1 MSTRQTPR
9 ATILIVDDEPSN
21 IATLVALLGS
31 AYELSV
37 ATSGPQALE
46 LLAGDKPEL
55 ILLDVMMPG
64 MDGYSVCAALKQ
76 DALTRDIPVIFVTAA
91 TSPASETLALAGG
104 AVDFVHKPVNK
115 EVLRARIRL
124 HLELKG
130 YRDHL
135 EERVHLRTL
144 ELAQATDEARA
155 ADRAKRAFL
164 GKVGHELR
172 TPMNHVMGYTYLL
185 GREIQGARAEQ
196 LLAGVKTAQEQLLR
210 RIEVVTDFAAA
221 QAGNLGVDVIDLN
234 LRGLVD
240 RVERDFADEMSAKGL
255 RLLRE
260 LAPELPADLRGDP
273 LRLRQVLSALM
284 SNAVKFSGG
293 QAGDITLR
301 VLHSARHASAVSLR
315 FEVQDQGIGLSA
327 DYQKRLY
334 QAFEQADNSSTRAFD
349 GLGLELALAQRT
361 VALMGGEL
369 GFDTV
374 EGQGSTFWFSLR
386 MPVGQPVVALPAAS
400 DDEAQRID
408 GFVAYLGHLLA
419 DGDSRA
425 RDVWQGLSPVFAPV
439 LGERMRDMQAA
450 LDAFD
455 FATARRVLDQ
465 AVAQGRGHGERP
477 GLPGG

>member
-1 MSTRQTPR
+1 MSTSQTPR

-21 IATLVALLGS
+21 IATLVALLGG

-46 LLAGDKPEL
+46 LLAGDRPEL

-64 MDGYSVCAALKQ
+64 MDGYAVCAALKQ
-76 DALTRDIPVIFVTAA
+76 DALTRDIPVIFVTAD

-135 EERVHLRTL
+135 EERVHQRTL

-155 ADRAKRAFL
+155 ADRAKSAFL
-164 GKVGHELR
+164 RKVGHELR
-172 TPMNHVMGYTYLL
+172 TPMNHVMGFSYLL
-185 GREIQGARAEQ
+185 EREIQGARAEQ
-196 LLAGVKTAQEQLLR
+196 LLAGVRTAQEHLLR
-210 RIEVVTDFAAA
+210 RIEVVTDFAAT
-221 QAGNLGVDVIDLN
+221 QAGTLGVEVIDLN
-234 LRGLVD
+234 LPRLIG
-240 RVERDFADEMSAKGL
+240 RVESEFADEMHAKGL
-255 RLLRE
+255 RLRRE
-260 LAPELPADLRGDP
+260 LADELPSDLKGDP
-273 LRLRQVLSALM
+273 LRLHQVLSALM

-301 VLHSARHASAVSLR
+301 VLQAARHAGAVSLR
-315 FEVQDQGIGLSA
+315 FEVQDQGIGLTA
-327 DYQKRLY
+327 EYQTRLY
-334 QAFEQADNSSTRAFD
+334 EAFEQADNSSTRAFD

-386 MPVGQPVVALPAAS
+386 MPICQPMVASPSSSTEDA
-400 DDEAQRID
+400 DRID

-419 DGDSRA
+419 DGDPRA
-425 RDVWQGLSPVFAPV
+425 RDVWQGLSAVFAPV
-439 LGERMRDMQAA
+439 MGERMRDMQAA

-465 AVAQGRGHGERP
+465 ALARRP
-477 GLPGG
+477 AR

>member
-1 MSTRQTPR
+1 MSTRQTSR
-9 ATILIVDDEPSN
+9 QTILIVDDEPFN
-21 IATLVALLGS
+21 LATLEAMLGG

-46 LLAGDKPEL
+46 LLAGDRPEL

-64 MDGYSVCAALKQ
+64 MDGYAVCAALKQ
-76 DALTRDIPVIFVTAA
+76 DALTRDIPVIFVTAD

-115 EVLRARIRL
+115 DVLRARIRL

-135 EERVHLRTL
+135 EERVHQRTL
-144 ELAQATDEARA
+144 ELARATDEARA
-155 ADRAKRAFL
+155 ADRAKSAFL
-164 GKVGHELR
+164 RKVGHELR
-172 TPMNHVMGYTYLL
+172 TPMNHVMGYTSLL
-185 GREIQGARAEQ
+185 GCEVQGAGAQE
-196 LLAGVKTAQEQLLR
+196 LLADLNAAQEHLLR
-210 RIEVVTDFAAA
+210 RIEAVTDFAAA
-221 QAGNLGVDVIDLN
+221 QAGTLGVEVIDLN

-240 RVERDFADEMSAKGL
+240 RVERDFADEMPAKGL

-260 LAPELPADLRGDP
+260 LAPELPPDLRGDP
-273 LRLRQVLSALM
+273 LRLHQVLRALM

-301 VLHSARHASAVSLR
+301 VLQTARHASAVSLR
-315 FEVQDQGIGLSA
+315 FEVQDQGIGLTA
-327 DYQKRLY
+327 EYRTRLY

-386 MPVGQPVVALPAAS
+386 MPVGQPVAAVSPAS
-400 DDEAQRID
+400 TDDADRIA

-425 RDVWQGLSPVFAPV
+425 RDVWQGLSAVFSPVM
-439 LGERMRDMQAA
+439 GERMRDMQAA

-465 AVAQGRGHGERP
+465 SVARRP
-477 GLPGG
+477 AR

>member
-1 MSTRQTPR
+1 MSTSQTSR

-21 IATLVALLGS
+21 IATLVALLGG

-46 LLAGDKPEL
+46 LLAGDKPDL

-64 MDGYSVCAALKQ
+64 MDGYAVCAALKQ
-76 DALTRDIPVIFVTAA
+76 GVLTRDIPVIFVTAD

-124 HLELKG
+124 HLELKSHH
-130 YRDHL
+130 DHL
-135 EERVHLRTL
+135 EERVHQRTV
-144 ELAQATDEARA
+144 ELAKATDEARA
-155 ADRAKRAFL
+155 ADRAKSAFL

-172 TPMNHVMGYTYLL
+172 TPMNHVMGFTYLL
-185 GREIQGARAEQ
+185 GREVQGARAQE
-196 LLAGVKTAQEQLLR
+196 LLAGVKTAQEHLLR
-210 RIEVVTDFAAA
+210 RIEAVTDFAAT
-221 QAGNLGVDVIDLN
+221 QAGTLGVEVIDLSL
-234 LRGLVD
+234 LRLVE
-240 RVERDFADEMSAKGL
+240 RVEREFADEMRAKGL
-255 RLLRE
+255 RLRRE
-260 LAPELPADLRGDP
+260 LAHELPPDLRGDP
-273 LRLRQVLSALM
+273 LRLHQVLSALM

-293 QAGDITLR
+293 QAGHITLR
-301 VLHSARHASAVSLR
+301 VLQAASHPGAVTLR
-315 FEVQDQGIGLSA
+315 FEVQDQGIGLTA
-327 DYQKRLY
+327 EYQTRLY

-374 EGQGSTFWFSLR
+374 EGQGSTFWFTLR
-386 MPVGQPVVALPAAS
+386 MPIGQSVTAVSPTPA
-400 DDEAQRID
+400 DDAGRID

-425 RDVWQGLSPVFAPV
+425 RDVWQALSAVFAPV
-439 LGERMRDMQAA
+439 MGERMRDMQAA

-455 FATARRVLDQ
+455 FALARRLLDQ
-465 AVAQGRGHGERP
+465 AVVQGRGHGEESATP
-477 GLPGG
+477 QG